1 MWSPFALT
9 LVVYIICVSFFC
21 VLSFSDKFLEIFF
34 SLGIGV
40 AFVYDLALG
49 GKWLWFK
56 ISGLLLVY

>member
-1 MWSPFALT
+1 MVT
-9 LVVYIICVSFFC
+9 LRFDTCCLYNLCFVFC

-40 AFVYDLALG
+40 AFAYDLALG